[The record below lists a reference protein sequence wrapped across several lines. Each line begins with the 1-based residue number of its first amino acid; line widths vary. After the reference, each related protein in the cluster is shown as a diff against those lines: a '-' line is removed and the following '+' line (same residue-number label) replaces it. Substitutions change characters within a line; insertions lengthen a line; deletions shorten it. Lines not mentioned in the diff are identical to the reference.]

1 MDILK
6 SLSIIGL
13 LTMVI
18 YFIMVNLWDNHAVPT
33 QNVITAV
40 ENPSGPL
47 GVTGEGIISN
57 KLQIN
62 PEQSKSKSICSN
74 FLPPNSLPSAPSWV
88 DRNLQ
93 GEPYHA
99 VTVVGDP
106 IESNASLFD
115 RTADFG
121 SDVTNINQFYKN
133 NPELFNR
140 VTNVNIS
147 PTWDNQKTQ
156 LLSAETIKNHTVEG
170 YNYEQSYASP
180 L

>member
-6 SLSIIGL
+6 SLSVIGL

-18 YFIMVNLWDNHAVPT
+18 YFIMVNLWDNKAIPT
-33 QNVITAV
+33 KNVITGV
-40 ENPSGPL
+40 EPPMGSTPSA
-47 GVTGEGIISN
+47 ISN
-57 KLQIN
+57 KLPDRPAID
-62 PEQSKSKSICSN
+62 KDILCSN
-74 FLPPNSLPSAPSWV
+74 YQAPSDKSTPPSWV

-99 VTVVGDP
+99 VTVIGDP

-133 NPELFNR
+133 NPDLFNR
-140 VTNVNIS
+140 VTNVNIN
-147 PTWDNQKTQ
+147 PEWDNQKKP
-156 LLSAETIKNHTVEG
+156 AETAKNHVVEG
-170 YNYEQSYASP
+170 YNYEQSYAS
-180 L
+180 LL

>member
-18 YFIMVNLWDNHAVPT
+18 YFIMVNLWDNKAIPT
-33 QNVITAV
+33 MNVITGA
-40 ENPSGPL
+40 EPPL
-47 GVTGEGIISN
+47 GPISGTINN
-57 KLQIN
+57 KLPDSPMRDQGL
-62 PEQSKSKSICSN
+62 CSN
-74 FLPPNSLPSAPSWV
+74 FQAPTGLPTPPSLV

-115 RTADFG
+115 RTAEFG

-140 VTNVNIS
+140 VTNVNIN
-147 PTWDNQKTQ
+147 PNWDNQKKP
-156 LLSAETIKNHTVEG
+156 AETVQNHVVEG
-170 YNYEQSYASP
+170 YNYEHSYASP